1 MDVRARV
8 GLNVRTVRERV
19 GLSQEALAH
28 AAEVDRT
35 YVSGIER
42 GRRNPTVVVLDRIA
56 RVLGVHIVDLVSELE
71 VVTQV

>member
-8 GLNVRTVRERV
+8 GLNVRAVRERV

-28 AAEVDRT
+28 AAELDRT

-71 VVTQV
+71 GVA